1 MKALLLKTRQ
11 NLHIILLF
19 ALIAVFYL
27 SFGCPVRLLTG
38 VSCPGCGMTR
48 ALFALLK
55 LDFSLAF
62 EMHPLV
68 LLLIVY
74 IIRMTALAMDAQGYQ
89 TNIQMIGPSAGVLT
103 VAKNREGFSNIIG
116 LGLECRVNFS
126 AINGQL
132 TVNIDSEW
140 TNKIIAIAVG
150 WFICFI
156 PIITGIVGTVSQIT
170 LPDKIF
176 NAVNMSSSAA
186 QNGGTYNQM

>member
-1 MKALLLKTRQ
+1 MKALLLKIRQ

-74 IIRMTALAMDAQGYQ
+74 IIRMTQPGCVVYADFESG
-89 TNIQMIGPSAGVLT
+89 
-103 VAKNREGFSNIIG
+103 IIY
-116 LGLECRVNFS
+116 
-126 AINGQL
+126 
-132 TVNIDSEW
+132 
-140 TNKIIAIAVG
+140 KII
-150 WFICFI
+150 
-156 PIITGIVGTVSQIT
+156 
-170 LPDKIF
+170 
-176 NAVNMSSSAA
+176 NML
-186 QNGGTYNQM
+186 